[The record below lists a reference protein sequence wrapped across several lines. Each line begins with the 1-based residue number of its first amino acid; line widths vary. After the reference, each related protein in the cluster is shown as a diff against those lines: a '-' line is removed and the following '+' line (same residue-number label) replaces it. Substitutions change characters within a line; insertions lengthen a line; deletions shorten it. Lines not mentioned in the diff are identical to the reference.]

1 MSFVVGRE
9 KESRAVLILKKM
21 TKEKRKKKKQKTKT
35 KTRWERGRII
45 LSLQSPIK
53 KICDGNDHPLH
64 DKHQFN
70 STITKPSQVIFD

>member
-1 MSFVVGRE
+1 LEERKSHAQSLFKKNDKRE
-9 KESRAVLILKKM
+9 KK
-21 TKEKRKKKKQKTKT
+21 KEKNKT

-45 LSLQSPIK
+45 LSLQSLQSPIK